1 MHLSKVQYSTGN
13 TIQKYRHLRTSP
25 PGGQETQI
33 HGGAA
38 GGGGDETCGV
48 THCAGTLCNS
58 EAVKLH

>member
-1 MHLSKVQYSTGN
+1 MPAHKYSTVQYS
-13 TIQKYRHLRTSP
+13 TSP

-48 THCAGTLCNS
+48 THCPGTLDNS